1 MLKRLILALACVLS
15 LLCLTSCMSS
25 GNDDLNGYT
34 RAEIKSYIELNKT
47 TIDDLY
53 NKFGK
58 ENYTEPDLSNKY
70 KNIVVIL
77 PDGGERYLSVWD
89 LEK

>member
-58 ENYTEPDLSNKY
+58 ENYTEPDLTRSWY
-70 KNIVVIL
+70 IHLQELVL
-77 PDGGERYLSVWD
+77 
-89 LEK
+89 

>member
-34 RAEIKSYIELNKT
+34 RAEIKSYIELN
-47 TIDDLY
+47 
-53 NKFGK
+53 
-58 ENYTEPDLSNKY
+58 SN
-70 KNIVVIL
+70 L
-77 PDGGERYLSVWD
+77 
-89 LEK
+89 